1 MAARGVRVSGKPE
14 RVGWDTPQEIEMT
27 RRNAI
32 QLNPAER
39 DEFLKT
45 TKTIVLSTLDR
56 HGYPHSVAMW
66 YVAEDGR
73 FWMTTYAKS
82 QKALNIQRNPKVALL
97 AESGTTYDT
106 LKGVLIRGRA
116 DLIDD
121 VDACVGVLTRIH
133 EKMMGSMPAGIED
146 ALKQQARKRV
156 IIKITPERFSSWDHG
171 KLGGVY

>member
-1 MAARGVRVSGKPE
+1 
-14 RVGWDTPQEIEMT
+14 MT

-32 QLNPAER
+32 QLSPTER
-39 DEFLKT
+39 DEFLRT

-66 YVAEDGR
+66 YIADAGA

-82 QKALNIQRNPKVALL
+82 QKAMNIRRNPKVALL

-106 LKGVLIRGRA
+106 LKGVLVRGRA
-116 DLIDD
+116 ELISD

-133 EKMMGSMPAGIED
+133 EKMMGAMPTGIED

-156 IIKITPERFSSWDHG
+156 IIKITPERFSSWDHS
-171 KLGGVY
+171 KLGGAY